1 MYDMTGD
8 TEIGS
13 LPHCPCVAMQ
23 VSHTKK
29 EILDTL
35 FNGLKRLEY
44 RGYDSA
50 GVSIDL
56 PVAVRAAIL
65 PDQRYLFMNFPVF
78 SAGQPGGV
86 SI

>member
-1 MYDMTGD
+1 MDSTSIVYVKFVYISSFTCMKAATL
-8 TEIGS
+8 TLFS
-13 LPHCPCVAMQ
+13 HFAVQ

-56 PVAVRAAIL
+56 PVV
-65 PDQRYLFMNFPVF
+65 
-78 SAGQPGGV
+78 V
-86 SI
+86 SLICCLCIIVNSLI